1 MSERLT
7 DDEIA
12 EIRRGATAHDR
23 TWPYRAIRALLAEID
38 ALRAERD
45 AAEDE
50 RNSLLCDLTDSGRD
64 NKRLNSETLDLICEV
79 RELQERLAET
89 EALLPDL
96 RPLLREYDRRV
107 DEATNAE
114 ARIAAVEAM
123 CDRAEADRES
133 TNALFTSAVRA
144 ALRGESAPNPQP
156 APCATCGGRGEVCR
170 LCGPMPRG
178 AACLDH
184 HYEEGVPCPSCSVSP
199 GSETP

>member
-156 APCATCGGRGEVCR
+156 APCATCGGTKRAYRYVDSE
-170 LCGPMPRG
+170 
-178 AACLDH
+178 AFW
-184 HYEEGVPCPSCSVSP
+184 VPCPSCSASP
-199 GSETP
+199 AKPCD